1 MDQTGTRG
9 TVELKERPAGWGLIL
24 ALLLFAGTLLLFT
37 FHAGPPAAKPASAP
51 PAEFSA
57 GRAEAVLRDLLGDG
71 APHPVGSPANAR
83 VREKI
88 LAQLRSVG
96 YAPEV
101 QEAVACFSGN
111 CARVRNVLARLPGRE
126 PGKSVLLMAH
136 YDSVPSGPGVSDDMA
151 GVAAILEV
159 ARILKAGAPPRHG
172 VLLLLNEGEEANL
185 LGAQAFV
192 ERSPAMAEV
201 GAVVNLEA
209 RGTSGP
215 SLMFETS
222 GADAWMVSAF
232 AARVPRP
239 FTSSLFSTIYQYM
252 PNNTDLT
259 LFKQRQVPGLNFAF
273 IENPTQYHSPLD
285 NLVDVSPASLQH
297 HGDNALAAV
306 RGLAEA
312 DLANPPKGR
321 AVFFD
326 LLHVMV
332 VHWPAG
338 LSPLLGLLALGLTL
352 AAAFLARRRGLA
364 VWGGSFM
371 LGLASALAA
380 LLFVLVLAILF
391 QMLIAGAFPSPWV
404 AHPGPAIAV
413 FWLLAFGGGLGIAGL
428 MGRRVSLPGLW
439 AGVWVSWSLFGLL
452 FGILLPGISYLFV
465 VPALVAGVCGLALG
479 GSAAGRT
486 LAAVLPAFAAAL
498 LWFSF
503 LGSLYLGLGLM
514 GLVLTAVLLSVIFST
529 LTPLMAGAAPLWRR
543 WLPLTALAL
552 AVVCLVW
559 ARISPPFSPASQ
571 RPLNLVA
578 HEDAVSGE
586 TRLVLDGRGPFP
598 PAMLQAAPFS
608 RTPAPPYPWSPPF
621 ARAAVAPV
629 PPLGAPG
636 PELAV
641 LADSVADGKR
651 HLRLRLTSPRGA
663 RVATIY
669 FPAQAQVEGIQI
681 DGENV
686 PLGMGG
692 PGKGGQRG
700 PSRPQRGWR
709 SVTYHTVPSEGGVLD
724 VVLGSTQPNDWY
736 VVDQTYDLPATAQA
750 LAAARPKTAAAIQD
764 GDRTMVSRKVT
775 I

>member
-1 MDQTGTRG
+1 
-9 TVELKERPAGWGLIL
+9 LNERPAGWGLIL
-24 ALLLFAGTLLLFT
+24 ALALFAVALLLST
-37 FHAGPPAAKPASAP
+37 FYAGPPAAKPVSAP

-57 GRAEAVLRDLLGDG
+57 GRAQAVLRDLLGDG

-101 QEAVACFSGN
+101 QEALACNAGS
-111 CARVRNVLARLPGRE
+111 CARVSNVLARLPGRE

-159 ARILKAGAPPRHG
+159 ARILKAGSPPRHG
-172 VLLLLNEGEEANL
+172 VLLLLNEGEEAGL

-209 RGTSGP
+209 RGTGGP

-239 FTSSLFSTIYQYM
+239 FTSSLFSTVYQYM

-306 RGLAEA
+306 RGLVEA

-326 LLHVMV
+326 LLHAGV
-332 VHWPAG
+332 VRWPAG

-364 VWGGSFM
+364 VWGGSFV
-371 LGLASALAA
+371 LGLASALAS

-391 QMLIAGAFPSPWV
+391 QLAIAGAFPSPWV

-439 AGVWVSWSLFGLL
+439 TGVWVSWSLFGLL

-479 GSAAGRT
+479 GSTAGRT
-486 LAAVLPAFAAAL
+486 LAAVLPAFVAAL

-514 GLVLTAVLLSVIFST
+514 GLVVTAVLLSVIFSS

-559 ARISPPFSPASQ
+559 ACVSPPFSPASQ
-571 RPLNLVA
+571 RPLNVVA

-586 TRLVLDGRGPFP
+586 TRLLLDGRAPFP
-598 PAMLQAAPFS
+598 PAMLQAAPFG
-608 RTPAPPYPWSPPF
+608 RKPVPPFPWSPSF
-621 ARAAVAPV
+621 ARTAVAPA
-629 PPLGAPG
+629 PPLGASG

-641 LADSVADGKR
+641 LADSVVDGKR

-663 RVATIY
+663 QVATVY
-669 FPAQAQVEGIQI
+669 FPAQAQVEAIQV
-681 DGENV
+681 DGEAV
-686 PLGMGG
+686 PMGG
-692 PGKGGQRG
+692 GGKGGRRE
-700 PSRPQRGWR
+700 PARPQRGWQ
-709 SVTYHTVPSEGGVLD
+709 SVIYHTVPSQGGVLD
-724 VVLGSTQPNDWY
+724 FVLGSSQPNDWY
-736 VVDQTYDLPATAQA
+736 VVDRTYDLPASAQA

-764 GDRTMVSRKVT
+764 GDRTMVSRKVR